1 MGLFRHR
8 RFLAAVLAGLAALAL
23 SGGIGSWPL
32 RVVLG
37 GDVFFLAYLLM
48 TGVFI
53 AGLDTGRLRRN
64 AEADDEG
71 VVLIVL
77 FTCVS
82 VMLSVGAILFLL
94 RDGSGGVWRVG
105 LAAASVPLG
114 WLTLHTV
121 AAFHY
126 ASLYY
131 YRPPGTGSAGGL
143 LFPGEAPPPPG
154 IWDFLYFSFVVGMT
168 AQVSDVVVTGPQLRR
183 SVLAHGLASFAYNT
197 VILALAVNAAVT
209 LAG

>member
-8 RFLAAVLAGLAALAL
+8 RFFAAVLVGLAAFGL
-23 SGGIGSWPL
+23 SGGVGSWPL

-48 TGVFI
+48 TGAFLP
-53 AGLDTGRLRRN
+53 GLDAARLRRQ

-77 FTCVS
+77 LTCIS

-94 RDGSGGVWRVG
+94 HDGAGGVWRVG

-121 AAFHY
+121 VSFHY

-131 YRPPGTGSAGGL
+131 QPQEGGPAGGL
-143 LFPGEAPPPPG
+143 LFPGDAPPAPG

-168 AQVSDVVVTGPQLRR
+168 AQVSDVVVTSQRLRR
-183 SVLAHGLASFAYNT
+183 SVLAHGLVAFAYNT